1 MQTPPPQ
8 QRPLLGLQRTKVH
21 PLLMSMRAR
30 YVNGTLLGG
39 VDILKD
45 ETLLLHPES
54 EDDRRCDFT
63 HRKTCQEMDEDGSLL
78 EAVGVTKEQPL
89 QDRDA
94 GFGM

>member
-1 MQTPPPQ
+1 MWYA
-8 QRPLLGLQRTKVH
+8 
-21 PLLMSMRAR
+21 LLMTMRVR

-45 ETLLLHPES
+45 GTLLRHPES
-54 EDDRRCDFT
+54 EDDLRCDFI

-89 QDRDA
+89 QDLKA
-94 GFGM
+94 Q